1 MDENAALF
9 AKVIAAYAAEGFPHE
24 IIGQWTLPENDA
36 ADLIELVRKYQP
48 KRILEV
54 GTFVG
59 VSTMLIALVAGE
71 DARVVS
77 IDPGF
82 PLGVE
87 MGSMGSSL
95 GNVDPAMRTHD
106 VALAVARRLGLADR
120 IDLIAGG
127 FSSGATFASRRSSTQ
142 IAVPVV
148 GPTVCAERG
157 PFDMVFI
164 DGLHYADVVE
174 ADLEL
179 ACLNT
184 SANGVVL
191 VHDCIGMWG
200 SNVRCGVFRLLSRRP
215 DWNLLHAPFQAL
227 YRSIG
232 LVFRSAGSPDL
243 LAQLLDRPS
252 ISPYLAAFLQPLVSS
267 LTEHLCPRGV
277 IEIAVGE
284 ALLAPHFK
292 NVESCVAILIEGNW
306 TQSLEARVDELLA
319 RGIHPAN
326 ILITAAGAL
335 DVVDDAAF
343 VRVLA
348 LIGNRGILGAF
359 MRTPPGERTAACR
372 FSRPLRRW
380 VAMAMASGVQVRE
393 MRPFDLAPSR
403 FLFLKGAERSP
414 TSSSLCNIVVIS
426 SESAQAFESL
436 KAFPILSENQ
446 ADAVEQAEILQIHY
460 SAGLQRLF
468 LDNEIVNRQRN
479 VEIAQRMMAERRTFI
494 SRLRHYFRISRLFG
508 RPAFGVDP
516 VRDIENAVIHAR
528 RRGRSNP
535 IVVLNCDPSD
545 EVMQML
551 LADPRVGGV
560 GGKGSR
566 DDLVAQQP
574 CNPRIGF
581 YYHHDRE
588 WKLPQGSETVYFA
601 GPVRLLSRSMLE
613 AAWRAGV
620 THLYA
625 QADSFWLR
633 IPLKQLHHAAM
644 HARGVITRLAIYQS
658 AVVTKLANSRWRGY
672 FPISLRLMS
681 FHEAFA
687 IALRDAN
694 PRSDYIPRRVV
705 VVCGNLAPGGA
716 ERQVANTLIGL
727 SRFGLK
733 DTWFLAHHLQDGPG
747 RLNFHLPRLRA
758 ADIPAREI
766 RRVMKSVIDPAM
778 PKSLCEAAPGLPA
791 NLVLD
796 IADLVEE
803 FVRLKPQVVHAWL
816 DWDNIRAG
824 LAAAI
829 AGVPKI
835 VISGRNLAPY
845 NFKLYRPYM
854 DAAYRALARLPQ
866 VHFINNSQAGADNYA
881 EWIGI
886 SRERIQVIHNGLEAG
901 DRRRLSDTERAQARA
916 RIGIAADSF
925 VVGGVFRF
933 DEEKRPFLWL
943 DVASR
948 VAAVSSQVRF
958 ILHGQGPLREAME
971 ARIGKRGLRN
981 LVVMAGV
988 TDDPFNAMSLMDV
1001 LLLTSRGEG
1010 LPNVVI
1016 EAQSVGTAVVCTNAG
1031 GAAEAVNPG
1040 KSGWVVDS
1048 DDPANLANAIV
1059 HLIFNPKT
1067 LQTALEEGPAFVRC
1081 KFGIERM
1088 IAETVD
1094 AYGLEP
1100 AQRSDR
1106 RLVSN

>member
-1 MDENAALF
+1 MDDSAALF
-9 AKVIAAYAAEGFPHE
+9 AKVIAAYEAEGFPHE

-82 PLGVE
+82 PLEVE
-87 MGSMGSSL
+87 MSSMGSRF

-106 VALAVARRLGLADR
+106 VARAVARRLGLANR
-120 IDLIAGG
+120 IDFIAGG
-127 FSSGATFASRRSSTQ
+127 FASGATFASRRTSTQ
-142 IAVPVV
+142 TSVPVV
-148 GPTVCAERG
+148 GPTVCGERG
-157 PFDMVFI
+157 PFDVVFI

-179 ACLNT
+179 ACHYT

-200 SNVRCGVFRLLSRRP
+200 SNVRCGVFRFLSKRP
-215 DWNLLHAPFQAL
+215 DWKFLHAPFQTL

-232 LVFRSAGSPDL
+232 LVFRSTGSPDL
-243 LAQLLDRPS
+243 LAQLLDRPC
-252 ISPYLAAFLQPLVSS
+252 ISPYLAGLLPPLASS

-292 NVESCVAILIEGNW
+292 NVESCEAVLIEGNW
-306 TQSLEARVDELLA
+306 TQSLEARVHGLLA
-319 RGIHPAN
+319 RGIDPAN
-326 ILITAAGAL
+326 ILITTAGAL
-335 DVVDDAAF
+335 DVVDDDAF
-343 VRVLA
+343 ARVLA
-348 LIGNRGILGAF
+348 LIGDHGIVGAF
-359 MRTPPGERTAACR
+359 MRTPPGERNAACR

-393 MRPFDLAPSR
+393 MSPFDLAPSR
-403 FLFLKGAERSP
+403 FLFLKGAERTP
-414 TSSSLCNIVVIS
+414 TSSSLCDIVVIS
-426 SESAQAFESL
+426 SASASAFESL
-436 KAFPILSENQ
+436 ETFPMLSEKQ
-446 ADAVEQAEILQIHY
+446 ADAIEQAELLHIHY

-468 LDNEIVNRQRN
+468 LDNAIINQRN
-479 VEIAQRMMAERRTFI
+479 VEIAQQQTMAEQRALSRR
-494 SRLRHYFRISRLFG
+494 SWPYFPIARLFG
-508 RPAFGVDP
+508 RPTFGLAP
-516 VRDIENAVIHAR
+516 IRDIEDALAHAS

-535 IVVLNCDPSD
+535 IVVLNCDLSN
-545 EVMQML
+545 ELVQVL
-551 LADPRVGGV
+551 LADPRIGGV
-560 GGKGSR
+560 GVKSSR
-566 DDLVAQQP
+566 DGVLVAQQSS
-574 CNPRIGF
+574 NPRIGF
-581 YYHHDRE
+581 YYHHDRQ
-588 WKLPQGSETVYFA
+588 WKLPQGSKTVYFA
-601 GPVRLLSRSMLE
+601 APVRLLSRSMLE

-625 QADSFWLR
+625 QADTFWLR
-633 IPLKQLHHAAM
+633 IPLQQLHHAAM
-644 HARGVITRLAIYQS
+644 HARRVIIRLAICRS
-658 AVVTKLANSRWRGY
+658 AVVTKLAKSRWRGY
-672 FPISLRLMS
+672 FPGFLRLMS
-681 FHEAFA
+681 YDEGFA
-687 IALRDAN
+687 TALRDAN

-705 VVCGNLAPGGA
+705 VVCGSLAPGGA

-747 RLNFHLPRLRA
+747 RLNFHLPRVRA

-766 RRVMKSVIDPAM
+766 RRVMKSATDPAM
-778 PKSLCEAAPGLPA
+778 PKALREAAPAFSA

-796 IADLVEE
+796 IANLVEE
-803 FVRLKPQVVHAWL
+803 FLRLRPQVVHTWL
-816 DWDNIRAG
+816 DWDNVRAG

-829 AGVPKI
+829 AGVPRI

-845 NFKLYRPYM
+845 HFKLYQSYM

-886 SRERIQVIHNGLEAG
+886 PPERIQVIYNGLDSG
-901 DRRRLSDTERAQARA
+901 DRQRLSETERAQAREKL
-916 RIGIAADSF
+916 GIPPDSF
-925 VVGGVFRF
+925 VVGGMFRF

-943 DVASR
+943 EVASR
-948 VAAVSSQVRF
+948 LAAVSKQVRF
-958 ILHGQGPLREAME
+958 ILHGQGPLLEAMAE
-971 ARIGKRGLRN
+971 RIAALGLGN
-981 LVVMAGV
+981 LVVVAGV
-988 TDDPFNAMSLMDV
+988 TDDPFNAISLMDV
-1001 LLLTSRGEG
+1001 LLLTSRDEG

-1016 EAQSVGTAVVCTNAG
+1016 EAQSVGTAVVCTKAG
-1031 GAAEAVNPG
+1031 GSPEALNPG

-1048 DDPANLANAIV
+1048 DDPAEVANTVANLIS
-1059 HLIFNPKT
+1059 NPKALT
-1067 LQTALEEGPAFVRC
+1067 TALEQGPAFVRL
-1081 KFGIERM
+1081 KFGVDRM
-1088 IAETVD
+1088 IAETLQ
-1094 AYGLEP
+1094 AYALEP
-1100 AQRSDR
+1100 T
-1106 RLVSN
+1106 